1 MNVNV
6 FGYEDKV
13 YPLNFSK
20 KSYAQV
26 LNSILIAQDDKS
38 HYVFIKDFNKLM
50 YSNTKCKDKKRY
62 YMHCLQV
69 FTTE

>member
-13 YPLNFSK
+13 YPLYLSK
-20 KSYAQV
+20 KSYTQV

-38 HYVFIKDFNKLM
+38 HYVFIKDFNNLM

-62 YMHCLQV
+62 CMNFLQI
-69 FTTE
+69 FTSE